1 MSRSG
6 VKGYYS
12 GQGKGYW
19 GSGGESNGLDVHL
32 GEEIRFDNGLG
43 NSCAE
48 DGERPIRDGAT
59 YLP

>member
-1 MSRSG
+1 M
-6 VKGYYS
+6 VKG
-12 GQGKGYW
+12 K

-48 DGERPIRDGAT
+48 DGERSIRDGAT